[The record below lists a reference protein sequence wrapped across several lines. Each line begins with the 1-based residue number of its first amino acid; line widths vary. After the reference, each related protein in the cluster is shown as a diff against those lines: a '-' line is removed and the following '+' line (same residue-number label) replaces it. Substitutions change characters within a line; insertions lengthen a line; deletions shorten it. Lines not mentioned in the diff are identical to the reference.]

1 MSLSVLFENIYVL
14 FMQYFANY
22 NSIFQRFSII
32 INKVHFPS
40 SVLKM
45 LVTNNKIKLHKHWWA
60 ENIIFRFERRDDRFF
75 VHFTLHNV
83 RFLSLNYLICNITSL
98 K

>member
-40 SVLKM
+40 SVLKT
-45 LVTNNKIKLHKHWWA
+45 LVTNNKIKLHKH
-60 ENIIFRFERRDDRFF
+60 
-75 VHFTLHNV
+75 
-83 RFLSLNYLICNITSL
+83 
-98 K
+98 